1 MLGYES
7 IKKIVVRYG
16 FKDNNNTKDIDIS
29 YILDSDIDMDFPLLT
44 LYEIL
49 KQMRENNK
57 LDLPEEII
65 ITVNIKIK
73 EKPIFYRGEKIIE
86 CVMIKNLLNQ
96 FNTKDSIIMADLSN
110 FLYNL
115 RYLLQ
120 EYEAHENIKADGITY
135 IKECE

>member
-1 MLGYES
+1 
-7 IKKIVVRYG
+7 
-16 FKDNNNTKDIDIS
+16 
-29 YILDSDIDMDFPLLT
+29 
-44 LYEIL
+44 
-49 KQMRENNK
+49 
-57 LDLPEEII
+57 
-65 ITVNIKIK
+65 
-73 EKPIFYRGEKIIE
+73 
-86 CVMIKNLLNQ
+86 MIKNLLNQ

>member
-1 MLGYES
+1 MYGYER

-29 YILDSDIDMDFPLLT
+29 SILQSDIKMGFPLLVI
-44 LYEIL
+44 YEIL
-49 KQMRENNK
+49 KHIRENNE

-96 FNTKDSIIMADLSN
+96 FNTRDSIIMADLSN

-115 RYLLQ
+115 KYLLQ

>member
-1 MLGYES
+1 MYGYER

-29 YILDSDIDMDFPLLT
+29 SILQSDIKMDFPLLVI
-44 LYEIL
+44 YEIL
-49 KQMRENNK
+49 KQIRENNE

-96 FNTKDSIIMADLSN
+96 FNTRDSLIMADLSN

-120 EYEAHENIKADGITY
+120 EYEVHENIKADGITY

>member
-16 FKDNNNTKDIDIS
+16 FKDNNNTKDIDIF

-86 CVMIKNLLNQ
+86 RVMIKKLLNQ
-96 FNTKDSIIMADLSN
+96 FNTNDSIIMADLSN

>member
-1 MLGYES
+1 MYGYER

-29 YILDSDIDMDFPLLT
+29 SILQSDIKMDFPLLVI
-44 LYEIL
+44 YEIL
-49 KQMRENNK
+49 KQIRENNE